1 MGGLYDDLPAARGDV
16 EGDGDDD
23 GGVHARASEMS
34 ENGKPRATTTT
45 ARAEGSGEEKK
56 PTASIAWASR
66 AQASALRLARSRTK
80 RDAEERARALAR
92 RKRLEN
98 QAHAIEETRGEAER
112 TVVIET
118 NLGEGATGDRYDPR
132 APNDYERTLR
142 ERRARAAAAREETRV
157 RERLEREERK
167 RRESEAQDE
176 RTGVRERRLRVLL
189 EESGTDVRRRRLAQ
203 TRVGAE
209 ASTGEPSGGGKKMS
223 AAEKMME
230 KMGWTKGRG
239 LGKDEQGM
247 TTPLEVRKDSAGATG
262 KIINARP
269 VFDVSAITSST
280 GRGLGLG
287 ETSEGK
293 SVDPSPTPTR
303 VLLLRN
309 IVLAGGVTEAT
320 EDQVADECEKYGDVV
335 RVLIFEI
342 TEDGFAIDEAVRIFT
357 EFVDEEAATRA
368 LENLH
373 GNVFANRVVKASYFD
388 VKKFEAGDLG
398 PQEGEM

>member
-1 MGGLYDDLPAARGDV
+1 MGGLYDDLHAARGDV
-16 EGDGDDD
+16 EGDAEDD
-23 GGVHARASEMS
+23 GGVHARTCEMS

-45 ARAEGSGEEKK
+45 L
-56 PTASIAWASR
+56 ASR
-66 AQASALRLARSRTK
+66 AQASALRSARSRTK

-98 QAHAIEETRGEAER
+98 QARAMEETRGEAER

-118 NLGEGATGDRYDPR
+118 NSGEGATGDRYDPR

-142 ERRARAAAAREETRV
+142 ERRARAAAAREETRA

-189 EESGTDVRRRRLAQ
+189 EESGTDVRRRRLTQA
-203 TRVGAE
+203 RVGAE

-293 SVDPSPTPTR
+293 KVDLSPTPTR

-320 EDQVADECEKYGDVV
+320 EDQVADECEQYGDVV

-398 PQEGEM
+398 QQEGEM